1 VFGSNKLNRS
11 MLASL
16 EEALADPD
24 PFSVSQGDVDIALSE
39 VVAPEEWKLGIAK
52 MSEPRRRYLAC
63 HYLEIE
69 VNNGGFNQFLLNKG
83 PDSAREALAF
93 LDERGQVI
101 VAGLLRRAIDVL
113 PGGML
118 PATYDELESIL
129 ASDETSL
136 AIDEA
141 HRLIDAEFH
150 NLKPDPQLTR
160 ERLWYVREHSEE
172 FYK

>member
-1 VFGSNKLNRS
+1 
-11 MLASL
+11 MLAAL
-16 EEALADPD
+16 DEALADPD
-24 PFSVSQGDVDIALSE
+24 PFSVLQGDVDIALSE
-39 VVAPEEWKLGIAK
+39 AVAPEEWRHGIAK

-83 PDSAREALAF
+83 PDVAREAMAF
-93 LDERGQVI
+93 LDEREQVI

-118 PATYDELESIL
+118 PASYDELESIL

-136 AIDEA
+136 AIEEA
-141 HRLIDAEFH
+141 HRLIDAEFSD
-150 NLKPDPQLTR
+150 LTPDPQLTR
-160 ERLWYVREHSEE
+160 VRLSYVREHSEE
-172 FYK
+172 FYR